1 MNHRKR
7 TVSTIVFSIFVCLIG
22 LTGSFAGSLRYGLRD
37 EAIETLATEWELSQ
51 MQITKIAD
59 RMSMAQFFVVM
70 VQTPGI
76 EEQGAV
82 NLLDADYTRNFIA
95 AKIRDYREDLLKKTG
110 KGRVDFADIAA
121 LEETCREEICR
132 DLGYNVTAEDMER
145 YEILWDNLGL
155 DERFILDHYRENK
168 PGIFGLAGAL
178 LSDWFLA
185 LAALLAAGGCVGL
198 WFLNGRSFSGHRI
211 YGTALLALGVLDCAA
226 AAACE
231 LLADA
236 VNRAVNM
243 RSNVMDL
250 FFAPVGD
257 MLLLLGMFSA
267 VLGAG
272 LIVLSVWEKMRLK
285 KRGRRKK

>member
-7 TVSTIVFSIFVCLIG
+7 TIITIVFSIFICLIG

-37 EAIETLATEWELSQ
+37 KAIETLAAEWELSQ

-76 EEQGAV
+76 REQGAV
-82 NLLDADYTRNFIA
+82 NLLDADYTRDFIA
-95 AKIRDYREDLLKKTG
+95 SKIRDYREDFLKGTG
-110 KGRVDFADIAA
+110 KGRIDFADIVV
-121 LEETCREEICR
+121 LEETNREAVCR

-145 YEILWDNLGL
+145 YEIIWDNLGL
-155 DERFILDHYRENK
+155 DERFILDHYRESRR
-168 PGIFGLAGAL
+168 GIFGLASVI
-178 LSDWFLA
+178 LSGWFLV
-185 LAALLAAGGCVGL
+185 LTALLAAGGCVGL
-198 WFLNGRSFSGHRI
+198 WFLNGHSFIGHRI
-211 YGTALLALGVLDCAA
+211 YGTALLTLGILDCLA

-231 LLADA
+231 LLAEGI
-236 VNRAVNM
+236 NRVINM

-250 FFAPVGD
+250 FFVPVGN
-257 MLLLLGMFSA
+257 MLLILGMLSA

-272 LIVLSVWEKMRLK
+272 LIVLSVWDNMRRK
-285 KRGRRKK
+285 RRGRRKK